1 MSLHKASK
9 KDEKEFE
16 EYTITAKKQEEPE
29 EATTKTSTKG
39 LQKALEKEGIDYAT
53 FARSD
58 EYYRKRVLKDKH
70 ADLKLKHG
78 WVYDQPIE

>member
-1 MSLHKASK
+1 LSYSYKKASK
-9 KDEKEFE
+9 KDEEELKEYVE
-16 EYTITAKKQEEPE
+16 AKAEVQES
-29 EATTKTSTKG
+29 KTDSKG

-53 FARSD
+53 FANSD

-78 WVYDQPIE
+78 WTYDQPIE